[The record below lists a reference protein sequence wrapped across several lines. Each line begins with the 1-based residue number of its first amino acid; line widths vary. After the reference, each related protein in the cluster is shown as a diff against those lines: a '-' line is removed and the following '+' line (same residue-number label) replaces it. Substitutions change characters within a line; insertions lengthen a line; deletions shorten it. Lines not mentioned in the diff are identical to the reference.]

1 MIQEG
6 AIIETIEMYL
16 SSHWS
21 TRHIGQTNINNVL
34 WGYDEDR
41 IFSLIGIAGVN
52 LAGTKGVDKTIG
64 APGI

>member
-21 TRHIGQTNINNVL
+21 TRHIGQTYQN
-34 WGYDEDR
+34 
-41 IFSLIGIAGVN
+41 
-52 LAGTKGVDKTIG
+52 
-64 APGI
+64 